1 MRTIHLFPILALGLT
16 VGVSACSTGI
26 TSREQLVAE
35 PSACGMR
42 DFEVYFA
49 EASAQLTQP
58 ARQAV
63 DLVAEQLKACEITQV
78 AVIGLSSA
86 TGTPEANLTL
96 SQRRAQSVAA
106 EFERLGWPAP
116 AFRLEAAGDA
126 GAVTPEGTAEP
137 LRRRTLVF
145 IESRPR

>member
-1 MRTIHLFPILALGLT
+1 MRAVHLFSVTALGLAMS
-16 VGVSACSTGI
+16 VAACSTGF
-26 TSREQLVAE
+26 TSRDQLVAE
-35 PSACGMR
+35 PTACGAR
-42 DFEVYFA
+42 NFEVYFA
-49 EASAQLTQP
+49 EAAAQLTAP
-58 ARQAV
+58 ARQTI
-63 DLVAEQLKACEITQV
+63 DLVADQLKSCEITQV

-106 EFERLGWPAP
+106 EFQRRGWPEP

-126 GAVTPEGTAEP
+126 GAVTADGTMEP
-137 LRRRTLVF
+137 LRRRTLIF